1 MNITMKQ
8 ATDPANLKQIQK
20 EIKKDINFFSS
31 LSTESFHWESMLL
44 ILSPLTDSD
53 TGVLL

>member
-8 ATDPANLKQIQK
+8 ATDPANLEQKQ
-20 EIKKDINFFSS
+20 IKKDFFSS

-44 ILSPLTDSD
+44 ILSPLTDSG